1 MKSVALVLSVLG
13 LTLAFSVGSAR
24 AQTAAAPFYFGA
36 DLSFANEMNDCG
48 AVYRLHGQ
56 PEDVFHIFKDTG
68 HNLVRIRIWNN
79 ATWTHYSNLDDVKRS
94 IRRAHDA
101 GLHVL
106 LDFHYSDDWAD
117 GDKQIIPAAW
127 ADIASTDALAQAL
140 YQYTFDTLT
149 ALDRDGL
156 MPDMVQVGNEINREI
171 LGRADWHDRPID
183 WARNA
188 ALINAGIRAVR
199 DAGEHASVH
208 PQVMLHIA
216 QPENVEPWFEAATAA
231 GVTDFDLIGISY
243 YRKWS
248 TMSLDGLGQ
257 VINRLRFRY
266 PNVGV
271 IAVETAY
278 PWTTDYA
285 DSLPNILGG
294 DDTLLPG
301 YPATREGQRRY
312 MTDIT
317 QTVISNGG
325 VGVVSWAPDW
335 VSTQCATRW
344 GQGSSWENA
353 TFFDFHH
360 NNETLP
366 GAFYPQQAYHWLV
379 PVTLRFEGAPANLEH
394 LYLWADVFGA
404 RDFVASVP
412 READGAF
419 VFHTNLA
426 PGQRIQFQI
435 YDRLPLGPPL
445 LTPTDAATHA
455 VVATVGQSATT
466 LSFPLH

>member
-1 MKSVALVLSVLG
+1 MKSVAILISA
-13 LTLAFSVGSAR
+13 LAVALLAIPSAVR
-24 AQTAAAPFYFGA
+24 AQTDTHPPFYFGA
-36 DLSFANEMNDCG
+36 DLSFANEMDDCG
-48 AVYRLHGQ
+48 AVYRVHGQ
-56 PEDVFHIFKDTG
+56 PQDVFHIFRDAG

-79 ATWTHYSNLDDVKRS
+79 ADWTHYSNLDDVKHS
-94 IRRAHDA
+94 IRRAHEA
-101 GLHVL
+101 GMRVL

-127 ADIASTDALAQAL
+127 ANIGSTDALAQAL
-140 YQYTFDTLT
+140 YRYTFDTLT
-149 ALDRDGL
+149 ALDHDGL

-171 LGRADWHDRPID
+171 LGRADWRDRPID

-199 DAGEHASVH
+199 DAGAHSSVH

-216 QPENVEPWFEAATAA
+216 QPENVEPWFAAAKAA

-248 TMSLDGLGQ
+248 TVGLDGLGQ

-266 PNVGV
+266 PGVGV
-271 IAVETAY
+271 IVVETAY
-278 PWTTDYA
+278 PWTLDYA
-285 DSLPNILGG
+285 DNLSNVLGEDSLL
-294 DDTLLPG
+294 TG
-301 YPATREGQRRY
+301 YPATPDGQARY
-312 MTDIT
+312 MADIT
-317 QTVISNGG
+317 QMVISSGG
-325 VGVVSWAPDW
+325 IGVVTWAPDW
-335 VSTQCATRW
+335 VSTHCSTRW

-360 NNETLP
+360 NDEALP
-366 GAFYPQQAYHWLV
+366 ALSYPRHAYQWLV
-379 PVTLRFEGAPANLEH
+379 PVTMRFEGAPASTAQ
-394 LYLWADVFGA
+394 LYLWADVFGS
-404 RDFVASVP
+404 RQFVAPVS

-419 VFHTNLA
+419 VFHTNLR

-445 LTPTDAATHA
+445 LPPTDPTTHA
-455 VVATVGQSATT
+455 VIASVGETTTT
-466 LSFPLH
+466 LTYQLR